1 MSTNDRRRL
10 ARALADGI
18 SEERLKDLLE
28 SLSITD
34 DRYFESY
41 HEVLNRDAPIWKDE
55 RPSVPGAYFLMNGR
69 TAAGDVTFGALT
81 IVSLEAHGLVEF
93 LDLHDSVVITEIEG
107 RWAGPI

>member
-1 MSTNDRRRL
+1 MSTNDRRGMALVL
-10 ARALADGI
+10 AESI
-18 SEERLKDLLE
+18 SQERLKDLLE

-41 HEVLNRDAPIWKDE
+41 QEVLNRDAPIWKDE

-69 TAAGDVTFGALT
+69 TAAGDMTFGALT
-81 IVSLEAHGLVEF
+81 LVSLEAHGLVEF
-93 LDLHDSVVITEIEG
+93 LDLHASVVIAEIEG

>member
-41 HEVLNRDAPIWKDE
+41 QEVLNRDALIWKDE

-69 TAAGDVTFGALT
+69 TAAGDMTFRGGPGN
-81 IVSLEAHGLVEF
+81 S
-93 LDLHDSVVITEIEG
+93 DSVLSG
-107 RWAGPI
+107 SLA

>member
-10 ARALADGI
+10 AQALAEGVSD
-18 SEERLKDLLE
+18 ERLIDLLE

-55 RPSVPGAYFLMNGR
+55 RPSIPGAYFLMNGR
-69 TAAGDVTFGALT
+69 TAAGDMTFGALT
-81 IVSLEAHGLVEF
+81 IVSLKARGLVEF
-93 LDLHDSVVITEIEG
+93 LDLHGSVVITEIEG

>member
-18 SEERLKDLLE
+18 SEEGLKDLLE

-41 HEVLNRDAPIWKDE
+41 QEVLNRDAPIWKDE
-55 RPSVPGAYFLMNGR
+55 RPSAPGAYFLMNGR
-69 TAAGDVTFGALT
+69 TAAGDMTFGALT
-81 IVSLEAHGLVEF
+81 IVSLEAGGLVDF
-93 LDLHDSVVITEIEG
+93 LDLYDSVVIAEIEG